1 MASTKPSSQRSLFDD
16 SDLSTHSQ
24 ARRDSE
30 SSMNPDQQQDLL
42 TTILALSSIDGVGNK
57 TLYALFDAGFLTNG
71 FRLEGLD
78 HSGLPTKLA
87 ARMSLEWQSKRD
99 RLLDSAQKTGDQL
112 ARRAVRFV
120 TIDSPIYPSS
130 LRRLPNPP
138 RWFFVRGDAN
148 TLKLPATVGIVGT
161 RNSSSTGERL
171 AHKFAAELVRRN
183 AVIVSGLANGID
195 QSAHTGAV
203 DNWGQTIAVLGY
215 GILFSQSTRETT
227 LSDRILEMEGAI
239 LSEYLPNDIPSRY
252 GFLRR
257 NELLAALSLVLVP
270 VECPSLEKSG
280 TGATIRRALSIS
292 TAVIGILPDGSSEP
306 NLVLTKEN
314 LEKLNCPIFRIGNG
328 YTIDLWKYLE
338 RAIPEHSWE
347 IDVTQRQLRF
357 FRSLADQ
364 ILGAKDKLN
373 LDVVAIDLLA
383 TFLKQTLT

>member
-1 MASTKPSSQRSLFDD
+1 
-16 SDLSTHSQ
+16 
-24 ARRDSE
+24 
-30 SSMNPDQQQDLL
+30 MNPDQQQDLL